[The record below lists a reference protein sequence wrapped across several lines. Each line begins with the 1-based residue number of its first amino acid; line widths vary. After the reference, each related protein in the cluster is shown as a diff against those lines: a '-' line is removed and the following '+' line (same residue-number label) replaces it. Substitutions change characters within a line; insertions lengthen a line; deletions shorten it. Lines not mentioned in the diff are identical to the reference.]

1 MKRLA
6 CLWCVLAAAGC
17 HDLPD
22 VAEDECGNLVVE
34 ANEDCDGFDAA
45 DGRGVCGVP
54 DDDNA
59 CHFTCIPNQPDDFLQ
74 CPPGWGC
81 ADSGRCEQPSGYF
94 YEAEGSPWSMPVDQ
108 LAIGD
113 VDGDGND
120 DLVGNN
126 QQQIMVRFGNT
137 EGKFA
142 ETYDLNIR
150 RPNGPVTYDYFNS
163 DLAGGE
169 AREML
174 DVIVPIEEGL
184 FVLLGDEEKFFEPV
198 AYAPFVIPEELRFA
212 LVDVPSTSITD
223 LMFISYTEKAMAYL
237 FSDAVP
243 TPFPPAAVDGVERRP
258 VLPIPAADI
267 VNDASVAAY
276 NQRQELVIA
285 YPGDSQIHI
294 YRVDGLPA
302 GPGQQQD
309 HFKANDPITLS
320 LGAQRMGQRAL
331 FADVD
336 GNGEQDLMVELEG
349 EQVGI
354 FYTVSR
360 VIGPTLTVP
369 EAPEPPTIA
378 LNSGLGFP
386 LAAADLNF
394 DDVADYVFRDALVIA
409 TGGGPSSP
417 PEVLDGVAVP
427 LQGRW
432 SDAVIAD
439 FNADFLPDVAVAAV
453 ALQGVDL
460 TGIDILLHSTS
471 GFFNRFH
478 LNSERPPVVEPRTM
492 AVGDFDGDTVAD
504 VAFAQHGDA
513 QGGDELL
520 VGYGSRSAGF
530 GEPVEMGELENIV
543 QVQPTLTVVGRDTLD
558 GITDLMVVSHKE
570 GLTHAAAVMIGD
582 SSRRMIA
589 PYLMS
594 EDAQQTGEEGPGDL
608 HRPLRALVGDFDGD
622 LVRDILAIALKIEA
636 PDNPDQEPI
645 ITPAAWVLPGVPEAD
660 GGIDTGRAAFKLLD
674 DAAGFNF
681 FCSTWDAVDL
691 SPYASEAAGNDLI
704 GMDSSAACGGG
715 DNIDPHLLLVEVQQ
729 NDNGQP
735 VFANPDPIKV
745 GGDLWAPHE
754 VQTFDLGGDFD
765 ADPVVIFRGDWRD
778 GAAEAE
784 GASVAGS
791 GVAVLWNREGT
802 IDTDYGVIPAP
813 DGGVLYAVA
822 AIKINEDDD
831 RDLIIVTETG
841 VYQSVF
847 DVENDRFGP
856 PEPIINFSGTYF
868 GGQQVGV
875 GDLNGDGL
883 EDIAIA
889 EGGNVHVLLA
899 MPAPDDEFGKGI
911 DGDPIPIDDPVT
923 PEDMR

>member
-1 MKRLA
+1 MTRLVR
-6 CLWCVLAAAGC
+6 LWCVLLAAGC

-22 VAEDECGNLVVE
+22 ISEDECGNLVVE

-45 DGRGVCGVP
+45 DGRGVCGAP
-54 DDDNA
+54 EDDNA
-59 CHFTCIPNQPDDFLQ
+59 CHFTCIPDQPEDFLQ

-81 ADSGRCEQPSGYF
+81 GDSGRCEQPSGYF

-142 ETYDLNIR
+142 ETYSLNIR
-150 RPNGPVTYDYFNS
+150 RPNGPVTYDFFNS
-163 DLAGGE
+163 DLAGGSP
-169 AREML
+169 REML

-198 AYAPFVIPEELRFA
+198 AYAPFIIDEELRFA
-212 LVDVPSTSITD
+212 SADVPSTPVTD
-223 LMFISYTEKAMAYL
+223 LLFVSYSENVMAYL
-237 FSDAVP
+237 FSDALP
-243 TPFPPAAVDGVERRP
+243 TQFPPAAVDGVERRP
-258 VLPIPAADI
+258 VFPIPAADVI
-267 VNDASVAAY
+267 NDASNVLY
-276 NQRQELVIA
+276 NLRPEVVIA
-285 YPGDSQIHI
+285 YPGDSEVHI
-294 YRVDGLPA
+294 YRAGGLAA
-302 GPGQQQD
+302 GPGDTQD
-309 HFKANDPITLS
+309 HFKMQDPITLS
-320 LGAQRMGQRAL
+320 LGAYRMGERAL

-336 GNGEQDLMVELEG
+336 ANGEMDLLVELDDG
-349 EQVGI
+349 RIGI
-354 FYTVSR
+354 FYTAAR
-360 VIGPTLTVP
+360 TIGPTLDVP
-369 EAPEPPTIA
+369 VNEDG
-378 LNSGLGFP
+378 LNSPGLGFP
-386 LAAADLNF
+386 LAAGDL
-394 DDVADYVFRDALVIA
+394 DGDGVADYVFRDILVVAQDGGTEEPPSMLEAVALPV
-409 TGGGPSSP
+409 
-417 PEVLDGVAVP
+417 
-427 LQGRW
+427 QGRW
-432 SDAVIAD
+432 SDAAIAD
-439 FNADFLPDVAVAAV
+439 FNADGLMDVAVAAV
-453 ALQGVDL
+453 ALQGADL
-460 TGIDILLHSTS
+460 TGIDILLHSAS

-478 LNSERPPVVEPRTM
+478 LNSERPVRVEPRTM

-504 VAFAQHGDA
+504 VAFAQVGDA
-513 QGGDELL
+513 EGGDELL
-520 VGYGSRSAGF
+520 VGFGSRSAGF
-530 GEPVEMGELENIV
+530 GEPVEMGELESIV

-558 GITDLMVVSHKE
+558 GITDLMVVSHTD

-608 HRPLRALVGDFDGD
+608 HHPLRALVGDFDGN
-622 LVRDILAIALKIEA
+622 LVRDILAIALKVEA
-636 PDNPDQEPI
+636 PQSSDMEAT

-660 GGIDTGRAAFKLLD
+660 GGIDTSHAAFKLLD

-691 SPYASEAAGNDLI
+691 SPLAAAAAGNDLI

-715 DNIDPHLLLVEVQQ
+715 NEIDPHLLLVEVQQ
-729 NDNGQP
+729 NEDGQP
-735 VFANPDPIKV
+735 VFTSPDPIKV
-745 GGDLWAPHE
+745 GGELWAPHE
-754 VQTFDLGGDFD
+754 VHTFDLGGDFD

-778 GAAEAE
+778 GAEE
-784 GASVAGS
+784 GSSVAGS
-791 GVAVLWNREGT
+791 GVAVLWNRDGT
-802 IDTDYGVIPAP
+802 IDTDYGVIPTP
-813 DGGVLYAVA
+813 DGGVLHAVA

-831 RDLIIVTETG
+831 RDLVIVTDTG
-841 VYQSVF
+841 IYQSLF

-856 PEPIINFSGTYF
+856 PEPIFNFSPYLF

-899 MPAPDDEFGKGI
+899 LPAPDDELGKGT
-911 DGDPIPIDDPVT
+911 DGEPIPIDEPLQ
-923 PEDMR
+923 PEDMP